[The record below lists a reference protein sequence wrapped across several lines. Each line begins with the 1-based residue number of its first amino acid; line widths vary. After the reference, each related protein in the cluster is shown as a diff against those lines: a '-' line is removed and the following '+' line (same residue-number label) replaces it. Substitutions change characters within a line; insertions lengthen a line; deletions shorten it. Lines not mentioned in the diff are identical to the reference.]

1 MAVLPVDNTGL
12 GTLIQAESEPS
23 RTWFID
29 KDTNRIRGECDGYT
43 AVRQAVNIILNT
55 LRYKWQIYRPSS
67 GVDYDN
73 LIGLDVGYVAVELHR
88 RIQEALAMDTRITN
102 ISNYEYS
109 SDEGVL
115 NVSFTVVTVYGDIS
129 ESLEVS
135 IE

>member
-29 KDTNRIRGECDGYT
+29 KDTNRIRGECVGYT